1 MKFDLDHLENDFL
14 AIESA
19 LGDPDVYGSPS
30 KLKELMQRKKS
41 LELPVELYRS
51 YKKYLENL
59 DEAKCLFLQKKNSQ
73 KQQQR

>member
-51 YKKYLENL
+51 YKKYL
-59 DEAKCLFLQKKNSQ
+59 
-73 KQQQR
+73 